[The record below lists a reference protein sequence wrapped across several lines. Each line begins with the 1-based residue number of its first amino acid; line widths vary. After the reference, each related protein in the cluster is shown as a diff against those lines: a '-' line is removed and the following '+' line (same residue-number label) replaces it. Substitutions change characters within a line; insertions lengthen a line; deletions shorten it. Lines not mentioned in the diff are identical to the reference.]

1 MVSVAAALALAPA
14 IFGAGCAPRDRMCAV
29 DDPCSAGLTCVS
41 GRCVSPK
48 NAVRLFEVDD
58 AGSPLV
64 KRRVVVPS
72 DLAWLSGR
80 ETTAAE
86 GSVPRTASFDATSRG
101 SLLLHFSDLEIPS
114 DMVEAYVVL
123 RRAPDT
129 DPPEG
134 PVVLRA
140 LRIEDPWTSRTLSS
154 VRPPRLVDL
163 HGPET
168 RVVGGASDVVR
179 VDVKA
184 LLASFAKKKS
194 HERGIAVVLGN
205 EPSSPLYLAL
215 APSRAVPEGPVLE
228 IYAR

>member
-1 MVSVAAALALAPA
+1 
-14 IFGAGCAPRDRMCAV
+14 MCAV

-80 ETTAAE
+80 ETNAVGGT
-86 GSVPRTASFDATSRG
+86 VPRVVSFDGTSRG
-101 SLLLHFSDLEIPS
+101 TLLLHFSELEIPS
-114 DMVEAYVVL
+114 DLVEAYVVL

-134 PVVLRA
+134 PVVLHA
-140 LRIEDPWTSRTLSS
+140 LRIEDAWSSSTLSS

-179 VDVKA
+179 IDVKT
-184 LLASFAKKKS
+184 LLSSFAKKKS

-205 EPSSPLYLAL
+205 EPLSPLLLAL
-215 APSRAVPEGPVLE
+215 APSRTVPEGPVLE
-228 IYAR
+228 MYAR

>member
-1 MVSVAAALALAPA
+1 
-14 IFGAGCAPRDRMCAV
+14 MCAV

-72 DLAWLSGR
+72 DLAWLSGY
-80 ETTAAE
+80 EKNAAE
-86 GSVPRTASFDATSRG
+86 GSLPRIAAFDGASRG
-101 SLLLHFSDLEIPS
+101 TLLLHFGELEIPS
-114 DMVEAYVVL
+114 DLVEAYVVL

-140 LRIEDPWTSRTLSS
+140 LRIEDPWSSRTLSS
-154 VRPPRLVDL
+154 ARPPRLVDL

-168 RVVGGASDVVR
+168 RVVGGTSDVVR
-179 VDVKA
+179 IDVKA
-184 LLASFAKKKS
+184 LLTSLAKKTS

-205 EPSSPLYLAL
+205 EPASPLYLAL

-228 IYAR
+228 MYAR

>member
-1 MVSVAAALALAPA
+1 
-14 IFGAGCAPRDRMCAV
+14 MCAV

-48 NAVRLFEVDD
+48 NTVRLFEVDD

-80 ETTAAE
+80 ESNGAE
-86 GSVPRTASFDATSRG
+86 GSVPRVASFDGTSRG
-101 SLLLHFSDLEIPS
+101 TLLLQFADLEIPN
-114 DMVEAYVVL
+114 DLVEAYVVL

-129 DPPEG
+129 DPPEA

-140 LRIEDPWTSRTLSS
+140 LRVEDIWSSPTLSS
-154 VRPPRLVDL
+154 VRPPRLADI

-168 RVVGGASDVVR
+168 RVVGAASDVVR
-179 VDVKA
+179 IDVKA
-184 LLASFAKKKS
+184 LLSSFGKKKS
-194 HERGIAVVLGN
+194 HDRGIAIVLGN
-205 EPSSPLYLAL
+205 EPASPLYLAL
-215 APSRAVPEGPVLE
+215 APSRTVPEGPVLE

>member
-1 MVSVAAALALAPA
+1 M
-14 IFGAGCAPRDRMCAV
+14 
-29 DDPCSAGLTCVS
+29 
-41 GRCVSPK
+41 SPK

-80 ETTAAE
+80 ETKAAE
-86 GSVPRTASFDATSRG
+86 GSLPRVASFDGTSRG
-101 SLLLHFSDLEIPS
+101 TLFLHFAELEIPS
-114 DMVEAYVVL
+114 DLVEAYVVL

-140 LRIEDPWTSRTLSS
+140 LRIEDSWTSLTLSS

-168 RVVGGASDVVR
+168 RVVGSSSDVVR
-179 VDVKA
+179 IDVKA
-184 LLASFAKKKS
+184 LLGSLAKKTS

-205 EPSSPLYLAL
+205 EPASPLFLAL
-215 APSRAVPEGPVLE
+215 APYRSVPEGPVLE